1 MSQDDIEK
9 LVKSLDEEVKNIK
22 SNALR
27 LSWYMRGSLSYTD
40 AMNLSPTETQLINQ
54 LIDDNLETTKKS
66 GLPFF

>member
-1 MSQDDIEK
+1 LSQDDIEK